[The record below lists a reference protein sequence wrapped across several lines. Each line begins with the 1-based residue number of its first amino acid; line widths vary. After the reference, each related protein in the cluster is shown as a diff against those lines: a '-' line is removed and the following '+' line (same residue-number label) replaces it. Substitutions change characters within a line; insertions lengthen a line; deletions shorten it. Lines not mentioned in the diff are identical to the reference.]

1 MKNLFVYF
9 LQIFRYYISTM
20 SLILVSLGVFVCFFG
35 LTGFAVVIYFGFQ
48 ARKQTKLNDREGKKT
63 TFERLIIVNYL
74 AICLSAL
81 GLIVITTGIM
91 LS

>member
-35 LTGFAVVIYFGFQ
+35 LTGFSVVIYFGFQ

>member
-1 MKNLFVYF
+1 
-9 LQIFRYYISTM
+9 M
-20 SLILVSLGVFVCFFG
+20 SIILVSLGVILCLFG
-35 LTGFAVVIYFGFQ
+35 LAGFASVIYFGFQ
-48 ARKQTKLNDREGKKT
+48 ARKQTEINSKDCKKT

-74 AICLSAL
+74 AICLSAF